1 MTDRSSA
8 PVSTGISGPDEV
20 LNGGFVRGRGTGKTS
35 LGAHFLAAGVAA
47 DETAP
52 HPYLTESSGDSR
64 RNAASSGLELSDAA
78 FLDPRTR
85 GGSHR

>member
-1 MTDRSSA
+1 M
-8 PVSTGISGPDEV
+8 SGPDEV
-20 LNGGFVRGRGTGKTS
+20 LNGGFVRGRSYLVRGDPGTGKTS

-64 RNAASSGLELSDAA
+64 RNAASSGPELSDAA